1 MMKRKFFERSGPP
14 TGMPTVTPTVT
25 STVTSTENMIVN
37 VKNTLENFVIP
48 YKMCKFT
55 DENKYE

>member
-1 MMKRKFFERSGPP
+1 MMKRKFFESSGSL
-14 TGMPTVTPTVT
+14 TGPPTVTPT
-25 STVTSTENMIVN
+25 ENVMVN
-37 VKNTLENFVIP
+37 VKNTFENFVIP

>member
-1 MMKRKFFERSGPP
+1 MMKRKFFESSGLL
-14 TGMPTVTPTVT
+14 TRMPTVTPT
-25 STVTSTENMIVN
+25 ENVIVN